1 MNKRTFEHAKRINQS
16 IEHYEKMKSTLNSTF
31 ESLLHVKSADDAEKL
46 SKLILELMEKP
57 KGDSLVFMFVSHFT
71 MKIDGFINNLRK
83 EFEEL

>member
-1 MNKRTFEHAKRINQS
+1 MNKELFDQAVRINQS
-16 IEHYEKMKSTLNSTF
+16 IEHYEKMKLTLKNTY
-31 ESLLHVKSADDAEKL
+31 ESLCHVKSADDAEKL

-71 MKIDGFINNLRK
+71 MKIDGFITNLRK

>member
-1 MNKRTFEHAKRINQS
+1 
-16 IEHYEKMKSTLNSTF
+16 
-31 ESLLHVKSADDAEKL
+31 VKSADDAEKL

-71 MKIDGFINNLRK
+71 TKIDGFINNLRK

>member
-1 MNKRTFEHAKRINQS
+1 MFDRAVRINHT
-16 IEHYEKMKSTLNSTF
+16 IEHYEEMKSTLNSTF
-31 ESLLHVKSADDAEKL
+31 ESLCHVKSADDAEKL

-71 MKIDGFINNLRK
+71 MKIDGVITNLGK